1 MRRVVLT
8 LILCVSSVSLSAAS
22 ELSVFYT
29 ASFGTSRSMSPSR
42 AEGGPARN
50 AAFDFD
56 VVIALSELDGDGAVL
71 YRDRGKH

>member
-50 AAFDFD
+50 AA
-56 VVIALSELDGDGAVL
+56 SSP
-71 YRDRGKH
+71 YRNSMVMEQYFIGIEENTRTG